1 MTQEPTSAQ
10 ADERLRR
17 WRLVLGGAD
26 ADGTGISLGGEQAA
40 IDAALAAV
48 YDAGRGGNTGP
59 GSPAGRARRGG
70 LGASAPSVVR
80 WLGDIR
86 TYFPSP
92 VVRVIQQDAMKR
104 LDLDRLLLEP
114 EVLETVEPDVHLV
127 GTLIALGQVMPD
139 STRATARMVV
149 RKVVDE
155 LERRLASQTRQAITG
170 ALNRAARTSRPRR
183 LADVDWNATI
193 RRNLRHYQPSYQTII
208 AETLVGYGRRQRAC
222 VKDIILAVDQ
232 SGSMASSVVY
242 SSVFAA
248 VLASLRALR
257 TQLVVFDT
265 AVVDLSAKLEDPVD
279 VLFGTQ
285 LGGGTDINRALS
297 YSQALVRQPADTIM
311 LLISDLYEGGDGRDL
326 LKRAASI
333 VATGVRLIVL
343 LALSDDGAPSYD
355 HDNAAAFAALGCA
368 VFACTPEQFPPMM
381 AAAIEGRDVQLWA
394 AQHGITTARPGG
406 PGDGGRP

>member
-1 MTQEPTSAQ
+1 MTQD
-10 ADERLRR
+10 DERLRR
-17 WRLVLGGAD
+17 WRLVLGGTDASGAP
-26 ADGTGISLGGEQAA
+26 ADGTGVSLGGDQAA

-48 YDAGRGGNTGP
+48 YDARPGRP
-59 GSPAGRARRGG
+59 GDRRGG
-70 LGASAPSVVR
+70 LGASAPSVSR

-92 VVRVIQQDAMKR
+92 VVRVMQQDAMKR
-104 LDLDRLLLEP
+104 LQLDRLLLEP
-114 EVLETVEPDVHLV
+114 EVLETIEPDVHLV
-127 GTLIALGQVMPD
+127 GTLIALSKVIPD
-139 STRATARMVV
+139 RTRATARMVV
-149 RKVVDE
+149 RTVVDE
-155 LERRLASQTRQAITG
+155 LERRLASQTRQAISG
-170 ALNRAARTSRPRR
+170 ALNRAARTNRPRR

-193 RRNLRHYQPSYQTII
+193 RRNLRHYQPEYGTIV
-208 AETLVGYGRRQRAC
+208 AETLVGYGRRQRAS

-265 AVVDLSAKLEDPVD
+265 AVIDLSEKLDDPVE

-285 LGGGTDINRALS
+285 LGGGTDINRALA
-297 YSQALVRQPADTIM
+297 YSQSLVRRPADTIM
-311 LLISDLYEGGDGRDL
+311 LLISDLYEGGDAREL
-326 LKRAASI
+326 IKRAAAI

-343 LALSDDGAPSYD
+343 LALSDGGAPSYD
-355 HDNAAAFAALGCA
+355 HDTAAAFAALGCA

-394 AQHGITTARPGG
+394 AQHGIATARPSGKA
-406 PGDGGRP
+406 DGSVSR